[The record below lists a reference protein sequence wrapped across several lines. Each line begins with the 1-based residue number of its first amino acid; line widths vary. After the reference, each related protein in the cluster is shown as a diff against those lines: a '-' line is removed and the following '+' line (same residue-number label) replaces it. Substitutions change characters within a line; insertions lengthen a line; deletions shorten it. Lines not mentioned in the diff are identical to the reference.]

1 MDLAKEKALERHH
14 DLLVRVI
21 QPYLRFLS
29 DFQILD
35 DSELESIINLPDK
48 DAIVPKFLRTLKE
61 KGNESFY
68 EFIKALKKHLGNHF
82 MDDIRDLK
90 CEGIF
95 GENRMF
101 YQYTETMFLCYIYAR
116 STT

>member
-29 DFQILD
+29 GFQILD
-35 DSELESIINLPDK
+35 DSELESILSLPDK
-48 DAIVPKFLRTLKE
+48 DAIAPKFLRTLKE

-68 EFIKALKKHLGNHF
+68 RFTEALKKYLGNHF
-82 MDDIRDLK
+82 MDNIRDLK
-90 CEGIF
+90 CEGKF

-101 YQYTETMFLCYIYAR
+101 LSIY
-116 STT
+116 